1 MTRPLPRDERGF
13 TLVELLV
20 FCVVLGMVLIA
31 GVSLLLSAYRGSAL
45 VTGTS
50 ESVMEGQNAARTI
63 SGSVRDATHI
73 TVSDTGDFLAT
84 AAGPEG
90 DRECRAWFVWDDPA
104 DEPDAGATL
113 YARLSP
119 SPIDEPAAENPDLGD
134 WFALATHVRPD
145 GDLGVFSLVDR
156 DAPPEV
162 RDLVPDFAS
171 KPGEQGVLV
180 RFGVGAARNA
190 AFSTS
195 DPTVIHTYA
204 TPRLAKKGDN
214 PCA

>member
-1 MTRPLPRDERGF
+1 MSAALPRDERGF

-20 FCVVLGMVLIA
+20 FCVVLGLAMIA
-31 GVSLLLSAYRGSAL
+31 GLSLLLGAYRGSAL

-50 ESVMEGQNAARTI
+50 EAVMEGQNAARTI
-63 SGSVRDATHI
+63 SGSVRDASHL
-73 TVSDTGDFLAT
+73 TVSDDGDFLVT
-84 AAGPEG
+84 AAGP
-90 DRECRAWFVWDDPA
+90 DDDPECRAWFVWHDPA
-104 DEPDAGATL
+104 DGPDAGATL

-119 SPIDEPAAENPDLGD
+119 HRIDEPAAENPDLGD

-145 GDLGVFSLVDR
+145 GDLGVFTDVAE
-156 DAPPEV
+156 APQEV
-162 RDLVPDFAS
+162 RDLVPGFAED
-171 KPGEQGVLV
+171 KPGVLV

-204 TPRLAKKGDN
+204 TPRLAKEGDN